1 MTITDLQEALPMPEK
16 DRAMLSLIDLKGN
29 TKLVLVALPAGLDIA
44 PHKAP
49 YPASVQ
55 LLTGQIEALKGKTW
69 IPVVPG
75 ERVAFDQDESHSVKA
90 LKPSYLLV
98 THMRGQ
104 AKNDRQPRAWR

>member
-1 MTITDLQEALPMPEK
+1 MTITHFQEALPMPEK
-16 DRAMLSLIDLKGN
+16 ERAMLPLIDVKDD

-55 LLTGQIEALKGKTW
+55 LLTGRIEALKGKTW

-75 ERVAFDQDESHSVKA
+75 ERVVFDQDELHSVKA
-90 LKPSYLLV
+90 LEPSYLLV

-104 AKNDRQPRAWR
+104 AKP